1 MRFYFPDSQDQID
14 PRFDLLREEHPPHH
28 VRQRDDR
35 YAHESLSRR
44 AYDGMLVSKAMVD
57 GVSGSSG
64 RYTVPQRHRLYRQ
77 GVHRFFRLDR
87 VTGPPLVTLGDNGA
101 FTYVDEPEPPI
112 TPDDAIDFYEGCGFD
127 AGISPDHVV
136 LAFQSEL
143 EPSLPGTAE
152 VDPVWKER
160 QQITIDMAA
169 AFMARHKARGCT
181 FEPVAAAQGW
191 SASSMAQSV
200 AAVQQMGYRR
210 VALGG
215 MVPLKNP
222 QVLEV
227 LQAVDD
233 VRLPETQLHL
243 LGLTR
248 VEHVHDFAG
257 FGVTSF
263 DSTSPFFRAFKDDT
277 DNYFTA
283 ERRYTAIRIPPV
295 DGNAKVKRAIKS
307 GKIDHDT
314 AHRAEQRCLE
324 LVRSFDRGEAK
335 VAEVL
340 EALEAYHEMFDGRV
354 RTDRYTETLE
364 ARPWES
370 CTCGI
375 CDDVGIEVILF
386 RGTERNKRRGFHN
399 VAVFAQQLRDNLQEG
414 QQ

>member
-1 MRFYFPDSQDQID
+1 
-14 PRFDLLREEHPPHH
+14 
-28 VRQRDDR
+28 
-35 YAHESLSRR
+35 
-44 AYDGMLVSKAMVD
+44 
-57 GVSGSSG
+57 
-64 RYTVPQRHRLYRQ
+64 
-77 GVHRFFRLDR
+77 
-87 VTGPPLVTLGDNGA
+87 
-101 FTYVDEPEPPI
+101 
-112 TPDDAIDFYEGCGFD
+112 
-127 AGISPDHVV
+127 
-136 LAFQSEL
+136 
-143 EPSLPGTAE
+143 
-152 VDPVWKER
+152 
-160 QQITIDMAA
+160 
-169 AFMARHKARGCT
+169 
-181 FEPVAAAQGW
+181 
-191 SASSMAQSV
+191 MAQSV
-200 AAVQQMGYRR
+200 AAVQQMGNRR